1 MPIVRVTLSAV
12 FAGAL
17 LGGIAAA
24 GEQTYDLKKVDA
36 KATVGVKGTTSVTI
50 TGKNGWKVNEE
61 APLTLKLTPGPGV
74 TVDKNRITRA
84 DGVQKSKDTARF
96 DVAFTA
102 SEPGKKTIDGECSF
116 VMCIDTTCVPVK
128 EKVALAVDVAAP
140 GAAASAAAP
149 AKPAAKKK

>member
-12 FAGAL
+12 LACAMLAGV
-17 LGGIAAA
+17 AAA

-50 TGKNGWKVNEE
+50 TGKNGWKVNQE

-74 TVDKNRITRA
+74 TLDKNKITRA

-96 DVAFTA
+96 DVAFVA
-102 SEPGKKTIDGECSF
+102 SEPGKKTIDGEASF
-116 VMCIDTTCVPVK
+116 VMCIDTTCVPIK
-128 EKVALAVDVAAP
+128 EKVALAVDVAP
-140 GAAASAAAP
+140 AAAKTAP
-149 AKPAAKKK
+149 KK